1 MKERRKFIR
10 FITYMDV
17 FYGALGS
24 HPSTINARLGD
35 ISREGLRLLGES
47 ALTKGSY
54 IEMEIGIPGED
65 RYISARGEIRWSK
78 KLDTTYYDTGMHFT
92 EIQDHDKAR
101 LLDYAYDEWMKAQR
115 QKSATT

>member
-1 MKERRKFIR
+1 MR
-10 FITYMDV
+10 FATYMDV

-24 HPSTINARLGD
+24 HPLTINARLGD
-35 ISREGLRLLGES
+35 VSREGLRLLGER

-65 RYISARGEIRWSK
+65 KYIFVRAEIRWSK

-92 EIQDHDKAR
+92 EIQNHDNAT
-101 LLDYAYDEWMKAQR
+101 LLDYAYDEWTKAQR
-115 QKSATT
+115 QKYVSAT